1 MHDGFL
7 ILVPEREGAKMTS
20 GSDVDATFANTFVVH
35 GDAEGNAVALQTL
48 SAADHL
54 RKKRAHRKSRRGCMA
69 CKRRRVKVKV
79 PPSL

>member
-1 MHDGFL
+1 
-7 ILVPEREGAKMTS
+7 MTS